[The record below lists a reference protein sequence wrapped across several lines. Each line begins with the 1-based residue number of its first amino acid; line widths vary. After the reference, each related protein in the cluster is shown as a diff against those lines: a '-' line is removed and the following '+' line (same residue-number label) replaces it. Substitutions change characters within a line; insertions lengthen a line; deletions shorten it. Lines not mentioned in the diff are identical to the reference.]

1 MNAVELRGVWAG
13 YDGYTVLKDVNL
25 EVEEGVKVLFM
36 GPNASGKST
45 LLKVISGL
53 IRPERGEAL
62 IYGFPAHKTEARRL
76 VGYLPEAATPY
87 PMLSVRMN
95 VEYVMRLSGSLSSP
109 GVDETL
115 ELFGLKGYEK
125 KYPTT
130 LSAGLNQRLSLAM
143 TWVKGTPIVALDEP
157 FDFLDE
163 EAKQSLS
170 RFLLE
175 SKKTVIVATNM
186 EPPFAS
192 RFRVIHM
199 KELKKEMGLAL

>member
-1 MNAVELRGVWAG
+1 
-13 YDGYTVLKDVNL
+13 
-25 EVEEGVKVLFM
+25 
-36 GPNASGKST
+36 
-45 LLKVISGL
+45 
-53 IRPERGEAL
+53 
-62 IYGFPAHKTEARRL
+62 
-76 VGYLPEAATPY
+76 
-87 PMLSVRMN
+87 MLSVRMN
-95 VEYVMRLSGSLSSP
+95 VEYIKRLGGSLNSP

-125 KYPTT
+125 EYPTT
-130 LSAGLNQRLSLAM
+130 LSAGLNQRLALAM

-170 RFLLE
+170 QLLLE

-192 RFRVIHM
+192 RFRVIRM